1 MAKWINA
8 IKLLEAEGPRGW
20 QRESGTRTVGAQCW
34 QIDLFNN

>member
-8 IKLLEAEGPRGW
+8 IKLLEAVGSKGR
-20 QRESGTRTVGAQCW
+20 QSGSRTVGAQCW